1 VTNVGPD
8 PKEVELPLSARL
20 LGHLLGLTAM
30 EVNLLLLHEGI
41 LEGEPGV
48 YGLTDKGREYAG
60 ERYVET
66 GPRSGYDLT
75 TYDPKIIDDLDT
87 SRERLQQVRAEASA
101 IRRDR
106 REIRKANA
114 IDLWPNSPRNPDNQ
128 NNVSSEGVDPHVV
141 VAVIVVVGAAAYG
154 IWKAAPRVRK
164 MWKDRTMRGEAG
176 PGQHD
181 PPSRFPDET
190 NQR

>member
-1 VTNVGPD
+1 MTSVSPD

-48 YGLTDKGREYAG
+48 YGLTDKGREYAVN
-60 ERYVET
+60 RYVET
-66 GPRSGYDLT
+66 GPRSGYGLT

-106 REIRKANA
+106 REIREANA

-128 NNVSSEGVDPHVV
+128 NNASSEGVDPRVV

-164 MWKDRTMRGEAG
+164 MWKDRKMRGEGRTG
-176 PGQHD
+176 PAR
-181 PPSRFPDET
+181 PT
-190 NQR
+190 